1 MIITIEILFTKY
13 YISKKNK
20 SDKKINFKNF
30 DFKYVKINLKI
41 INILQI
47 FFFFFIFLLLKI
59 ILYSFLFLF
68 SIMKFIIFI

>member
-30 DFKYVKINLKI
+30 DFNVKINLKI

>member
-30 DFKYVKINLKI
+30 DFKVKINLKI

-47 FFFFFIFLLLKI
+47 FF
-59 ILYSFLFLF
+59 SFLFF
-68 SIMKFIIFI
+68 YF